1 MKLIS
6 ILFAILFGVL
16 SLAPNMQGGQFLKFN
31 ELVEHYE
38 AHQEGHKPFSSFLSF
53 VKDHYFNNSTSSEDE
68 NNMPFKS
75 NVVTVT
81 VLAHIQ
87 SDITIPKFQQLIE
100 TVEIPLIF
108 GEPCDKIVAVSLSI
122 WNPPK
127 MA

>member
-38 AHQEGHKPFSSFLSF
+38 KHQEGNKPFSSFFSF
-53 VKDHYFNNSTSSEDE
+53 VKNHYFSNSTSSEDE

-75 NVVTVT
+75 TVVTIT
-81 VLAHIQ
+81 VLAHIH
-87 SDITIPKFQQLIE
+87 SEISIPRIQDPFESIE
-100 TVEIPLIF
+100 SPLLY
-108 GEPCDKIVAVSLSI
+108 GEPSDKIVAVSLNI

>member
-1 MKLIS
+1 
-6 ILFAILFGVL
+6 
-16 SLAPNMQGGQFLKFN
+16 
-31 ELVEHYE
+31 
-38 AHQEGHKPFSSFLSF
+38 
-53 VKDHYFNNSTSSEDE
+53 
-68 NNMPFKS
+68 MPFKS